1 MSILRRLATEVL
13 AKPDLP
19 EPEASSSLEAYAMAL
34 AWSGVGELEGAR
46 LLATAADRLE
56 TQRQAEWAKREEI
69 RRATEARERRAAG
82 AEALVSRWWAQ
93 LNWNES
99 GAPDGSGPIFSINAP
114 EIHRERPRAPYDLD

>member
-1 MSILRRLATEVL
+1 VSILRRLATEVL

-82 AEALVSRWWAQ
+82 AEALVSRWWAV

-99 GAPDGSGPIFSINAP
+99 GAPDGSGPVFSTQGTPI
-114 EIHRERPRAPYDLD
+114 RFERQRTHLDID

>member
-1 MSILRRLATEVL
+1 VSILRRLATEVL

-69 RRATEARERRAAG
+69 RRGAEARERRAAG
-82 AEALVSRWWAQ
+82 AEAMVSRWWAQ

-99 GAPDGSGPIFSINAP
+99 GAPDGSGPIFPINATP
-114 EIHRERPRAPYDLD
+114 IHRERPRSHLDID